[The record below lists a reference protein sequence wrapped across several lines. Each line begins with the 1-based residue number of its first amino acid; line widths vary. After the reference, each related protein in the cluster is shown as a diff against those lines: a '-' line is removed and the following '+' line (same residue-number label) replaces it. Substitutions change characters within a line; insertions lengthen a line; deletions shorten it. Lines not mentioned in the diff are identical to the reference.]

1 MKRTKSIFCLVLA
14 LSLVL
19 LVAAGCAKPGL
30 LKVAGVGAGA
40 GTGVGVG
47 TGAGTGKVSRIVA
60 VDPTGKQSLSLEGAA
75 KDSMM
80 SLLAKAVADQGAAF
94 DIGEDWDMRLDLH
107 GPVAGSPPVASVYVR
122 LGNDRAQLGLA
133 KGTRAYFYTVSRAEM
148 ERLVPFLLPA
158 GLSTGVPTAVAD
170 SLAGLQSAPNARV
183 FRVEDEGAVSEGGSQ
198 PPVAVSYLVVT
209 GAARPGY
216 EVVLKRVDVR
226 AGNYYVFIYARQA
239 LPAGASALPAAQA
252 GTQLTLPKAAG
263 IEVGVE
269 GAMVPVERLRTA
281 KVNLYFGNA
290 SGDKILR
297 ESRPVVATAETG
309 LQAAALA
316 ELLRGPKTAGL
327 HALLSKEARV
337 LSVSIKDKI
346 AYADFSGE
354 LVTKFG
360 GGSMT
365 EALAIASIAN
375 TLTDFPGVQRVQ
387 ILVEGRRVETLGGHM
402 DISRPLPRNE
412 VLLAK

>member
-1 MKRTKSIFCLVLA
+1 MGGGNLKHTKSIFSLAWVLT
-14 LSLVL
+14 LIL
-19 LVAAGCAKPGL
+19 LVAAGCAKPGF
-30 LKVAGVGAGA
+30 LKVAGVG
-40 GTGVGVG
+40 
-47 TGAGTGKVSRIVA
+47 TGAGAKKMSRIVA

-94 DIGEDWDMRLDLH
+94 DLGGNWDMRLDLY
-107 GPVAGSPPVASVYVR
+107 GPVAGSPPLASVDVR
-122 LGNDRAQLGLA
+122 LGDDRAQLGLA
-133 KGTRAYFYTVSRAEM
+133 KGTRAYFYTVSRTEM

-158 GLSTGVPTAVAD
+158 GFSTGVPAAVAD
-170 SLAGLQSAPNARV
+170 SLAGPQSAPSARV
-183 FRVEDEGAVSEGGSQ
+183 FRVEDEGAVSGAGGG
-198 PPVAVSYLVVT
+198 PPAAVSYLVVT

-216 EVVLKRVDVR
+216 EVALKRVDVR
-226 AGNYYVFIYARQA
+226 AGNSYVLIYARQA

-252 GTQLTLPKAAG
+252 GTQLTLPKSASV
-263 IEVGVE
+263 EVGVE

-297 ESRPVVATAETG
+297 ESRPVVATVETG

-337 LSVSIKDKI
+337 LSVTVRDRI
-346 AYADFSGE
+346 AYADFSRE

-365 EALAIASIAN
+365 EALAIASIAD
-375 TLTDFPGVQRVQ
+375 TLTDFAGVRRVQ
-387 ILVEGRRVETLGGHM
+387 ILIEGRPVETLGGHM
-402 DISRPLPRNE
+402 DISQPLPRNE